1 MIEVSSYSPEQTRAL
16 GRCLG
21 QCIEKKGAILRLCGD
36 LGSGKTCFV
45 QGLAQGLGVP
55 DAYAVTSPTY
65 TLINEYPGRLPL
77 YHIDLYRLAGHNDA
91 DGIGLYEILG
101 DAAVVAV
108 EWSERLPEETWPEPN
123 LKITFSI
130 SQEDIHLIRLSLN
143 GYGLGMDDLIREAVE
158 SWAGKFQG

>member
-1 MIEVSSYSPEQTRAL
+1 MIEVSSHSPEQTRTL

-21 QCIEKKGAILRLCGD
+21 QRIAKKGAILRLCGD

-77 YHIDLYRLAGHNDA
+77 YHIDLYRLADHEDA

-101 DAAVVAV
+101 YDAVVAV
-108 EWSERLPEETWPEPN
+108 EWSERLPEESWPEPN
-123 LKITFSI
+123 LKITFTLAN
-130 SQEDIHLIRLSLN
+130 EEIHLIRLN
-143 GYGLGMDDLIREAVE
+143 GYGLGLDDLIREAVE
-158 SWAGKFQG
+158 SWEGKFQG